1 MARKTARTSPKRKT
15 ATRRRTPLRVGVLT
29 GGGDCPGLNAVI
41 RAVAKTLLHEHGAQ
55 VVGFLDGYEGLV
67 LDRTRRLQWQ
77 AVSNILTLGGTIL
90 GTSNKADPFAWAE
103 TRGGRATKRDRS
115 AVAQGAMADR
125 SADALAVFEKHC
137 LDGLVV
143 IGGDG
148 SMSIAG
154 RLAALGLPI
163 VGVPKTIDNDVRGT
177 EQTFG
182 FQTAVNIATEALDR
196 LHTTAGAHHRVMVA
210 EVMGRY
216 AGWLALHA
224 GIAGGADVILLPEIP
239 FRWET
244 VADVCRERYRRGKRF
259 SIVCVAEGAKPEGG
273 QAVVQR
279 RVESST
285 DPVRLGGIGR
295 LVAER
300 LERLT
305 GIESRATVLGYVQRG
320 GAPSPFDRVFATRLG
335 HRAAELVEAGSW
347 GRMASWQK
355 GRVTDIALE
364 EASHGPRPVPP
375 DDPLLAVA
383 RSVGTSFGQ

>member
-1 MARKTARTSPKRKT
+1 MAKKTARKSPKRKT

-67 LDRTRRLQWQ
+67 LDRSRRLEWQ

-115 AVAQGAMADR
+115 A
-125 SADALAVFEKHC
+125 DALAVFKKHR

-154 RLAALGLPI
+154 RLAAMGLPI

-224 GIAGGADVILLPEIP
+224 GLAGGADVILIPEFP
-239 FRWET
+239 FRWEA
-244 VADVCRERYRRGKRF
+244 VADVCRQRYRRGKRF

-273 QAVVQR
+273 QPVVR
-279 RVESST
+279 CRVETST
-285 DPVRLGGIGR
+285 DPVRLGGVAH

-335 HRAAELVEAGSW
+335 HRAAELVGAGSW

-355 GRVTDIALE
+355 GRVTDVALE
-364 EASHGPRPVPP
+364 EASHGPRPVPA
-375 DDPLLAVA
+375 DEPLLAVA
-383 RSVGTSFGQ
+383 RAVGTSFGR

>member
-1 MARKTARTSPKRKT
+1 MARKTGRKSPKRKT
-15 ATRRRTPLRVGVLT
+15 ATRRRTPLRVGILT

-41 RAVAKTLLHEHGAQ
+41 RAVVKTLLHEHGAQ
-55 VVGFLDGYEGLV
+55 AVGFLDGYEGLV
-67 LDRTRRLQWQ
+67 LDRTRRLRWQ
-77 AVSNILTLGGTIL
+77 DVSNILTLGGTIL

-103 TRGGRATKRDRS
+103 MRRGKVTKRNRS
-115 AVAQGAMADR
+115 R
-125 SADALAVFEKHC
+125 DALAVFEKHR

-177 EQTFG
+177 DLTFG
-182 FQTAVNIATEALDR
+182 FQSAVNVATDALDR

-224 GIAGGADVILLPEIP
+224 GIAGGADVILIPEIP
-239 FRWET
+239 FRWEA
-244 VADVCRERYRRGKRF
+244 VADVCRQRYQRGKRF

-273 QAVVQR
+273 QPVVR
-279 RVESST
+279 CRVESST
-285 DPVRLGGIGR
+285 DPVRLGGVAH

-320 GAPSPFDRVFATRLG
+320 GTPCPFDRVFATRLG
-335 HRAAELVEAGSW
+335 YRAAELVGAGRW

-355 GRVTDIALE
+355 GRVTDVPLE

-383 RSVGTSFGQ
+383 HSVGTSFGR

>member
-1 MARKTARTSPKRKT
+1 MAKKTARTSPKRKT

-55 VVGFLDGYEGLV
+55 VVGFLDGYEGIV
-67 LDRTRRLQWQ
+67 LDRTRRLRWQ
-77 AVSNILTLGGTIL
+77 DVSNILTLGGTIL

-103 TRGGRATKRDRS
+103 TRGGRVTKRDRS
-115 AVAQGAMADR
+115 R
-125 SADALAVFEKHC
+125 EALAVFEKHR

-154 RLAALGLPI
+154 RLARLGLPI

-177 EQTFG
+177 DLTFG
-182 FQTAVNIATEALDR
+182 FQSAVNIATEALDR

-224 GIAGGADVILLPEIP
+224 GVAGGADVILIPEIP
-239 FRWET
+239 FRWEA
-244 VADVCRERYRRGKRF
+244 VADVCRQRYRRGKRF

-273 QAVVQR
+273 QPVVR
-279 RVESST
+279 CRVETST

-320 GAPSPFDRVFATRLG
+320 GTPSPFDRVFATHLG
-335 HRAAELVEAGSW
+335 YRAAELVEAGRW

-355 GRVTDIALE
+355 GRVTDVPLE
-364 EASHGPRPVPP
+364 EAAHGPRPVPA
-375 DDPLLAVA
+375 DEPLLAVA
-383 RSVGTSFGQ
+383 RSVGTSFGR